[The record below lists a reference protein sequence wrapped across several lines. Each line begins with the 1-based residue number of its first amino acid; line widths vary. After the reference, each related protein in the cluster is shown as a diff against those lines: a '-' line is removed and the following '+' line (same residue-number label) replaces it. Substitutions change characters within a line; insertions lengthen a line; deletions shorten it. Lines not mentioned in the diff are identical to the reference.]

1 MYSYMKSSVKLS
13 RIASGLTIQT
23 SAATMNSSLRST
35 FDLQPRLNLTG
46 RLLRNCLSRSRLH
59 TNAVDQ
65 VPTRALTTTK
75 DSSCPPTSQ
84 STQCKPSNAPLSLLP
99 LSFLLRSYL
108 IASLSSSPHLITP
121 SLRLLSIIANPP
133 SPFLDPDRNPL
144 LRHVL
149 RKTLYAHFCAG
160 ENSDEVRK
168 TFFVLKGLGYSGVI
182 LNHGREITSEDDEML
197 KVGSS
202 DLDLATQEDVE
213 NWKRS
218 NLETVRLVEE
228 GGFVA
233 LKYFSSYQ

>member
-13 RIASGLTIQT
+13 RIASSLPSQT

-35 FDLQPRLNLTG
+35 FHLQPRLNLTG
-46 RLLRNCLSRSRLH
+46 RLLRNCLTRSRLY

-65 VPTRALTTTK
+65 VPTKALTTTK
-75 DSSCPPTSQ
+75 DSSSPPTSQ

-108 IASLSSSPHLITP
+108 IASLSSSPHLLTP

-144 LRHVL
+144 LRYVL

-160 ENSDEVRK
+160 ENLDEVRK
-168 TFFVLKGLGYSGVI
+168 TSFVLKGLGYSGVI
-182 LNHGREITSEDDEML
+182 LNHGREIISEDDEML
-197 KVGSS
+197 KVGRV
-202 DLDLATQEDVE
+202 DLDLAAQEDVQ

-233 LKYFSSYQ
+233 LKYFSSHQ